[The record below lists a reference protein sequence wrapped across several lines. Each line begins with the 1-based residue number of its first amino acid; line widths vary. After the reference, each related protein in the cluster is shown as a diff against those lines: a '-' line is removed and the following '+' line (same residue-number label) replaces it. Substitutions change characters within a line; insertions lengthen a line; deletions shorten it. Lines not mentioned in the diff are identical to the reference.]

1 MEVQKGDIVKSI
13 NGRDKGRA
21 LFVLEVDGAYVLL
34 VDGKSRRIEHPKRKK
49 EKHCMF
55 LTRETS
61 RVAEKLRGGEKVGNS
76 EVRKALAAY
85 TAGAADDAPLTGG
98 GL

>member
-1 MEVQKGDIVKSI
+1 MEVQRGDIIRSL
-13 NGRDKGRA
+13 NGRDKGKA
-21 LFVLEVDGAYVLL
+21 LFVLEVEGEYVIL

-55 LTRETS
+55 LAREES
-61 RVAEKLRGGEKVGNS
+61 RIAEKLRGGEKVGNS
-76 EVRKALAAY
+76 EVRRALAAF
-85 TAGAADDAPLTGG
+85 TAGTTGDSLTGG